1 MKSLKTVSSK
11 FVVQSIAISAL
22 WLAPSVANAQSNEAV
37 LVTVTEVVAED
48 MSPFVPTAGTVFSR
62 NATQITAGLAARIE
76 WIAEP
81 GDFVPAGGVVARF
94 DCDLLALRRDEL
106 LATAER
112 EQVNVQTF
120 SKEATRLEKAREA
133 LVASETQLIL
143 MQGERDRALSELKI
157 ANVRI
162 RQTDAELK
170 RCVARAPFDGVVTER
185 MRTAGEDVERSTV
198 LAAMTDTQNLEVRA
212 SVPIRYLPR
221 IRTGAIAAVQM
232 NELNFEGR
240 IRKAVP
246 AGDAASQTFE
256 VRIDLPAS
264 APEFVAAGQLVSV
277 SLPLAASN
285 VMTVPRDSVVLRE
298 DGTFVMRI
306 NAENKAERV
315 TIQVA
320 DASGQRVAVRG
331 ELKPGDRVAVRGAE
345 ALDDGAA
352 VAVRTET

>member
-1 MKSLKTVSSK
+1 MQAIGSRLFAKTLLV
-11 FVVQSIAISAL
+11 SAL
-22 WLAPSVANAQSNEAV
+22 WLAPSFALAQPERAV

-48 MSPFVPTAGTVFSR
+48 MSPLIPTAGTVFSR
-62 NATQITAGLAARIE
+62 NATQITSGLAARIE

-81 GDFVPAGGVVARF
+81 GDFIPAGGAVARF
-94 DCDLLALRRDEL
+94 DCDMLELRRDEL
-106 LATAER
+106 RATAER
-112 EQVNVQTF
+112 EQVNVHTF
-120 SKEATRLEKAREA
+120 SKEADRLRRAREA
-133 LVASETQLIL
+133 LVASESQLLL
-143 MQGERDRALSELKI
+143 MEGERDRAASELKI
-157 ANVRI
+157 AKVRI
-162 RQTDAELK
+162 LQTENDLE
-170 RCVARAPFDGVVTER
+170 RCVARAPFDGVVTSVER
-185 MRTAGEDVERSTV
+185 TTGEDVERSTV

-221 IRTGAIAAVQM
+221 IRPGVVALVQM
-232 NELNFEGR
+232 NDLRFEGR

-246 AGDAASQTFE
+246 AGDALSQTFE

-264 APEFVAAGQLVSV
+264 APQFIAAGQLVSV

-285 VMTVPRDSVVLRE
+285 VMTVPRDSIVLRE

-306 NAENKAERV
+306 NAENRAERV

-320 DASGQRVAVRG
+320 DATGQRVAIRG

-345 ALDDGAA
+345 ALDGGES